1 MFGKILEFLDKI
13 LTWFEEWTL
22 FASVMTALLALFVN
36 VVLRYVFNYT
46 LAWSEELVREVIIYT
61 TFIGCSAAIKNRSM
75 IRIDASVQLLPKM
88 KVPLTFFSNI
98 VTMIFSGMMIYYG
111 WKMAPHAGAN
121 PPENHYPADSPR
133 LSICHFAAD
142 GGNDAHSYH
151 PGDVPGCISKLKTQ
165 AAGIAYM
172 ETSHVIIMLIL
183 LGCMATYIPV
193 FMCLFFTAV
202 LGFMLF
208 TDLPLLLLA
217 QSLFRS
223 MDKFALVVV
232 LFFILCGNIMTA
244 GSIVEKLIK
253 VANSLVSWLPGGL
266 GMAGVLA
273 CGLFGAIS
281 GSTVATVVALGGFMI
296 PALLENGY
304 DEKYTL
310 GLMTTSPNLGVI
322 IPPSIGMILYSMVS
336 NVSLEGLFLTGFLPG
351 VLIMAGVCIYTY
363 FFYRNDKT
371 LVRMPVPSGK
381 ELLMVLK
388 EGFWSLMLP
397 VIIFGGIFSG
407 FFTANEAA
415 VVACV
420 YAFVV
425 ELCIHRSMKFN
436 QVKSITVSS
445 AVTSATLLIIVAG
458 ATCFGRLLT
467 LEDIPGKITETVLS
481 TISSPVVFLLALN
494 GLLLVVGMFM
504 DIISAT
510 MILGPVFLPMLDAFN
525 VDWMHFGLILTVN
538 LAIGYCTPPMG
549 VSLYITG
556 AIANR
561 DLIFVSKAVLPFILI
576 QLCILLFITYFPE
589 AVLWLPRM
597 MGYAG

>member
-1 MFGKILEFLDKI
+1 
-13 LTWFEEWTL
+13 
-22 FASVMTALLALFVN
+22 
-36 VVLRYVFNYT
+36 
-46 LAWSEELVREVIIYT
+46 
-61 TFIGCSAAIKNRSM
+61 
-75 IRIDASVQLLPKM
+75 
-88 KVPLTFFSNI
+88 
-98 VTMIFSGMMIYYG
+98 
-111 WKMAPHAGAN
+111 
-121 PPENHYPADSPR
+121 
-133 LSICHFAAD
+133 
-142 GGNDAHSYH
+142 
-151 PGDVPGCISKLKTQ
+151 
-165 AAGIAYM
+165 
-172 ETSHVIIMLIL
+172 MLIL

-193 FMCLFFTAV
+193 FMCLFFTAT
-202 LGFMLF
+202 LGFIFF

-223 MDKFALVVV
+223 MDNFALVVV

-253 VANSLVSWLPGGL
+253 VANALVSWLPGGL

-296 PALLENGY
+296 PALIENGY
-304 DEKYTL
+304 PQKYSI

-322 IPPSIGMILYSMVS
+322 IPPSIGMILYSMIS

-351 VLIMAGVCIYTY
+351 VLIMFGTCVYTY
-363 FFYRNDKT
+363 FVFRTNT
-371 LVRMPVPSGK
+371 ELVRKPIPK
-381 ELLMVLK
+381 FTEVLAVFK

-407 FFTANEAA
+407 AFTANEAA

-420 YAFVV
+420 YAFIV
-425 ELCIHRSMKFN
+425 ELFIHKSMKLS
-436 QVKSITVSS
+436 QVKRITINS

-467 LEDIPGKITETVLS
+467 LESIPGKITEAVLATVQ
-481 TISSPVVFLLALN
+481 SPVVFLLALN
-494 GLLLVVGMFM
+494 ILLLIVGMFM

-510 MILGPVFLPMLDAFN
+510 MILGPVFLPMLDAFGVN
-525 VDWMHFGLILTVN
+525 WLHFGLILTVN

-556 AIANR
+556 AIANK
-561 DLIFVSKAVLPFILI
+561 DIIYVTKSVIPFLIIQLAVLF
-576 QLCILLFITYFPE
+576 FMTYMPD
-589 AVLWLPRM
+589 AVLWLPRV
-597 MGYAG
+597 MGFAAR

>member
-1 MFGKILEFLDKI
+1 MQFSDVILL
-13 LTWFEEWTL
+13 
-22 FASVMTALLALFVN
+22 
-36 VVLRYVFNYT
+36 
-46 LAWSEELVREVIIYT
+46 
-61 TFIGCSAAIKNRSM
+61 
-75 IRIDASVQLLPKM
+75 
-88 KVPLTFFSNI
+88 
-98 VTMIFSGMMIYYG
+98 
-111 WKMAPHAGAN
+111 
-121 PPENHYPADSPR
+121 
-133 LSICHFAAD
+133 
-142 GGNDAHSYH
+142 
-151 PGDVPGCISKLKTQ
+151 
-165 AAGIAYM
+165 
-172 ETSHVIIMLIL
+172 LIL

-202 LGFMLF
+202 LGFLFF
-208 TDLPLLLLA
+208 TDIPLLLLF
-217 QSLFRS
+217 QTIFRS
-223 MDKFALVVV
+223 MDNFALVVV

-253 VANSLVSWLPGGL
+253 VANAMVSWLPGGL

-304 DEKYTL
+304 PEKYTL

-322 IPPSIGMILYSMVS
+322 IPPSIGMILFSMIS

-351 VLIMAGVCIYTY
+351 VLIMLLVCLYSY
-363 FFYRNDKT
+363 FFFRKKEEI
-371 LVRMPVPSGK
+371 VRMPIPSFRDT
-381 ELLMVLK
+381 LAVFK

-407 FFTANEAA
+407 VFTANEAA

-420 YAFVV
+420 YAFIV
-425 ELCIHRSMKFN
+425 ELFIHKSMKLS
-436 QVKSITVSS
+436 QVKQITINS

-467 LEDIPGKITETVLS
+467 LESIPGRITEAVLS
-481 TISSPVVFLLALN
+481 AITSPAVFLVAMN
-494 GLLLVVGMFM
+494 ILLLIVGMFM

-510 MILGPVFLPMLDAFN
+510 MILGPVILPMLDAFHIN
-525 VDWMHFGLILTVN
+525 WMHFGLIMTVN

-561 DLIFVSKAVLPFILI
+561 DLIYVSKAVLPFIVIQIFVLLLI
-576 QLCILLFITYFPE
+576 TFLPDV
-589 AVLWLPRM
+589 VLWFPRM
-597 MGYAG
+597 MGFN

>member
-1 MFGKILEFLDKI
+1 
-13 LTWFEEWTL
+13 
-22 FASVMTALLALFVN
+22 
-36 VVLRYVFNYT
+36 
-46 LAWSEELVREVIIYT
+46 
-61 TFIGCSAAIKNRSM
+61 
-75 IRIDASVQLLPKM
+75 
-88 KVPLTFFSNI
+88 
-98 VTMIFSGMMIYYG
+98 
-111 WKMAPHAGAN
+111 
-121 PPENHYPADSPR
+121 
-133 LSICHFAAD
+133 
-142 GGNDAHSYH
+142 
-151 PGDVPGCISKLKTQ
+151 
-165 AAGIAYM
+165 
-172 ETSHVIIMLIL
+172 
-183 LGCMATYIPV
+183 
-193 FMCLFFTAV
+193 
-202 LGFMLF
+202 
-208 TDLPLLLLA
+208 
-217 QSLFRS
+217 
-223 MDKFALVVV
+223 MDNFALVVV

-253 VANSLVSWLPGGL
+253 MANAMVSWLPGGL

-304 DEKYTL
+304 PEKYTL

-322 IPPSIGMILYSMVS
+322 IPPSIGMILYSMIS

-351 VLIMAGVCIYTY
+351 MLIMLLVCLYSY
-363 FFYRNDKT
+363 FFFRNKKEI
-371 LVRMPVPSGK
+371 VRMPIPSFK
-381 ELLMVLK
+381 ETIAVFK

-407 FFTANEAA
+407 AFTANEAA

-420 YAFVV
+420 YAFIV
-425 ELCIHRSMKFN
+425 ELFIHRSMKFS
-436 QVKSITVSS
+436 QVKQITINS

-467 LEDIPGKITETVLS
+467 LESIPGRITEAVLS
-481 TISSPVVFLLALN
+481 AITSPVVFLIAMN
-494 GLLLVVGMFM
+494 AMLLVVGMFM

-525 VDWMHFGLILTVN
+525 INWMHFGLIMTVN

-561 DLIFVSKAVLPFILI
+561 DLIYVSKAVLPFIAIQIFVLLLI
-576 QLCILLFITYFPE
+576 TFFPDV
-589 AVLWLPRM
+589 VLWFPGI
-597 MGYAG
+597 MGFN

>member
-1 MFGKILEFLDKI
+1 MEMSHLIIL
-13 LTWFEEWTL
+13 
-22 FASVMTALLALFVN
+22 S
-36 VVLRYVFNYT
+36 
-46 LAWSEELVREVIIYT
+46 
-61 TFIGCSAAIKNRSM
+61 
-75 IRIDASVQLLPKM
+75 
-88 KVPLTFFSNI
+88 
-98 VTMIFSGMMIYYG
+98 
-111 WKMAPHAGAN
+111 
-121 PPENHYPADSPR
+121 
-133 LSICHFAAD
+133 
-142 GGNDAHSYH
+142 
-151 PGDVPGCISKLKTQ
+151 
-165 AAGIAYM
+165 
-172 ETSHVIIMLIL
+172 IL
-183 LGCMATYIPV
+183 LGTMAAYVPV
-193 FMCLFFTAV
+193 FLCLFFTAV
-202 LGFMLF
+202 LGFVLF
-208 TDLPLLLLA
+208 TDMPLLLLA

-223 MDKFALVVV
+223 MDNFALVVV

-253 VANSLVSWLPGGL
+253 VANALVSWLPGGL

-296 PALLENGY
+296 PALLDHGY
-304 DEKYTL
+304 PEKYTL

-322 IPPSIGMILYSMVS
+322 IPPSIGMILYSMIS

-351 VLIMAGVCIYTY
+351 VLIMIGVCIYTY
-363 FFYRNDKT
+363 FFFRKKT
-371 LVRMPVPSGK
+371 EIMRMPIPNTREV
-381 ELLMVLK
+381 LAILK

-407 FFTANEAA
+407 AFTANEAA

-420 YAFVV
+420 WAFFV
-425 ELCIHRSMKFN
+425 ELVIH
-436 QVKSITVSS
+436 KSIKLRDVKKITVNS

-467 LEDIPGKITETVLS
+467 LENIPGAITEAVLS
-481 TISSPVVFLLALN
+481 AVKSPIVFLLAMN
-494 GLLLVVGMFM
+494 VMLLIIGMFM

-525 VDWMHFGLILTVN
+525 ISWMHFGLIMTVN

-561 DLIFVSKAVLPFILI
+561 DIIYVSRAVIPFLIIQLVVLIFL
-576 QLCILLFITYFPE
+576 TYFPDV
-589 AVLWLPRM
+589 VLWLPRV
-597 MGYAG
+597 MGYLE